1 MKRPPSLA
9 LLSLTVAAPVL
20 AVAARAHA
28 KPTPEH
34 APVHGGTGAAH
45 GAGGSGHGGAS
56 PGHAAAPPFHVPMHL
71 APPLPMLPSLARVRV
86 ESARDRV
93 VVTEEVT
100 LPRGEWTRGGL
111 DLYASFG
118 APGTPIAVDAHL
130 APIPTGQT
138 EARADDAGESVAVEP
153 AIRHLPSSQL
163 LLGRANMAGFVV
175 RIKDAQLQRAFAQ
188 GDAVALRIRSLLAP
202 PAADATGG
210 RDVVVRLGAA
220 NGQPLTLE
228 KVQLVALEP
237 KGDVTRVEAK
247 LCGPDAEAWPL
258 TVGVLPRAATQP
270 GPRTIAPSTATR
282 RPSDDLC
289 LRWWSTP

>member
-1 MKRPPSLA
+1 GGLA
-9 LLSLTVAAPVL
+9 
-20 AVAARAHA
+20 R
-28 KPTPEH
+28 
-34 APVHGGTGAAH
+34 GTGGLA
-45 GAGGSGHGGAS
+45 HGGAS

-71 APPLPMLPSLARVRV
+71 APPLPMLPVLSRVRV
-86 ESARDRV
+86 ESAHDRV

-100 LPRGEWTRGGL
+100 LPRGDWTRGSL

-118 APGTPIAVDAHL
+118 APGTPLAVDAHL
-130 APIPTGQT
+130 APIPIGQS
-138 EARADDAGESVAVEP
+138 EARADDAGESVAVDP
-153 AIRHLPSSQL
+153 AIRHTPSSQL

-175 RIKDAQLQRAFAQ
+175 RVTDAQLRRAFAQ
-188 GDAVALRIRSLLAP
+188 GDAVALRIRSLLRP

-237 KGDVTRVEAK
+237 KADVTRVEAT

-258 TVGVLPRAATQP
+258 TVGVSPRPPTQP